1 MLTFLNKYMK
11 TKTKSTFPFFSAQV
25 LGSVSIVP

>member
-11 TKTKSTFPFFSAQV
+11 TKTKNTFPFSAQV